1 MFHLQTKE
9 FLSKVCEQIKYKP
22 IRSEISEELEN
33 HIQELKENYIQE
45 GIQEYEAEEKAITQM
60 GQAEEIGKRLNKIH
74 KPKMNL
80 QLLMLTLILLGFGFL
95 LTHIDNADAWKSNL
109 IYISISIIPFLLI
122 YFFDYKKLQKHSY
135 LIYCIATIVLLGPII
150 AGDTTWSTRSVTRI
164 IAMPLYIISFVG
176 FIENISKKGEIKIE
190 YIKTY
195 NINIKI
201 VIAVLS
207 VISLIIMLQYSRSL
221 MWLLLLT
228 YYTIVTSKVIQTKN
242 KKYIKKLLKIT
253 GISIIIATS
262 IWLVNLA
269 QTGEI
274 YGLSNRIAIRFNPEI
289 DPDMAWQAMLER
301 EVMKSAKILGEIDNL
316 DTKKTLLFNVEKGMF
331 PLMAFL
337 INYGWIIS
345 ILMIT
350 MILSFS
356 IKLIRVVTKIKDM
369 YGKLLIIGIASSF
382 IFRSIV
388 CIIINLNAGL
398 LSINSGIPFISYG
411 KVNLLIDILS
421 LAVIFSVYRRK
432 NITLNLSKESINVME
447 AN

>member
-1 MFHLQTKE
+1 MQTKE
-9 FLSKVCEQIKYKP
+9 FLGKVCEQIKYKP

-33 HIQELKENYIQE
+33 HIQELKESYIQE
-45 GIQEYEAEEKAITQM
+45 GIQEDEAEEKAITQM

-242 KKYIKKLLKIT
+242 KGYIKKLLKIT
-253 GISIIIATS
+253 GISIIIATVVWTVNFFNHYDEAMYEITTRLNNISGVGFES
-262 IWLVNLA
+262 ILQKDV
-269 QTGEI
+269 T
-274 YGLSNRIAIRFNPEI
+274 R
-289 DPDMAWQAMLER
+289 
-301 EVMKSAKILGEIDNL
+301 SAKLIGKADNL
-316 DTKKTLLFNVEKGMF
+316 DIKTVLLYNAEKGIF
-331 PLMAFL
+331 TLMAIL

-350 MILSFS
+350 MVLSFS
-356 IKLIRVVTKIKDM
+356 IKLIRDVTKIKDM

>member
-1 MFHLQTKE
+1 MQTKE

-33 HIQELKENYIQE
+33 HIQELKESYIQE

-95 LTHIDNADAWKSNL
+95 LTHIDNEDAWKSNL

-242 KKYIKKLLKIT
+242 KGYIKKLLKIT
-253 GISIIIATS
+253 GISIIIATVVWTVNFFNHYDEAMYEITTRLNNISGVGFES
-262 IWLVNLA
+262 ILQKDV
-269 QTGEI
+269 T
-274 YGLSNRIAIRFNPEI
+274 R
-289 DPDMAWQAMLER
+289 
-301 EVMKSAKILGEIDNL
+301 SAKLIGKADNL
-316 DTKKTLLFNVEKGMF
+316 DIKTVLLYNAEKGIF
-331 PLMAFL
+331 TLMAIL

-350 MILSFS
+350 MVLSFS
-356 IKLIRVVTKIKDM
+356 IKLIRDVTKIKDM